1 MAFYRLQTEL
11 AKEEEA
17 LRVGTVKV
25 VTLWALLEF
34 ERYGFTSSSMM
45 KRELVCLRYSHDK
58 LREIARD
65 LGFDA
70 TGLLCT
76 HAHDGPIFHTRFGR
90 LF

>member
-1 MAFYRLQTEL
+1 MAFCRLQTEL

-70 TGLLCT
+70 IGLLCT
-76 HAHDGPIFHTRFGR
+76 YAHDDPIFHTRFGR

>member
-1 MAFYRLQTEL
+1 MAFCRLQTEL

-17 LRVGTVKV
+17 LRVATVKV
-25 VTLWALLEF
+25 VTLQALLGI
-34 ERYGFTSSSMM
+34 ERYRFTFSSTM
-45 KRELVCLRYSHDK
+45 KRELVRLRYSHDK

-76 HAHDGPIFHTRFGR
+76 HAHDDPIFHTRFGR

>member
-1 MAFYRLQTEL
+1 MAFCRLQTEL

-70 TGLLCT
+70 TRLLCT
-76 HAHDGPIFHTRFGR
+76 HAHDDPIFHTRFGR